1 MRLDSPLVYT
11 KNDSK
16 LATRFDQ
23 SFIGELIPFFEH
35 MTLSVVHKL
44 YGAVTVLSHTKFKIT
59 H

>member
-23 SFIGELIPFFEH
+23 SFIGELILFFEH
-35 MTLSVVHKL
+35 MTVEVVLKL
-44 YGAVTVLSHTKFKIT
+44 YGALQQTFL
-59 H
+59 

>member
-1 MRLDSPLVYT
+1 MRRLDSTLVYT

-35 MTLSVVHKL
+35 MTVAVVLKL
-44 YGAVTVLSHTKFKIT
+44 YGVVTFL
-59 H
+59 